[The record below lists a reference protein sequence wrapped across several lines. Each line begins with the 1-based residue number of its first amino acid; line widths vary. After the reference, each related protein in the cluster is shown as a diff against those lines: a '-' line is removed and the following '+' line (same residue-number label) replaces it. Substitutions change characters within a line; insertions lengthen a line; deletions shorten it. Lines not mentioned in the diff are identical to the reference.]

1 MDFFFIG
8 QRREE
13 WATKSDSLRI
23 EYDTDGFTA
32 YVMYNGIY
40 PEEMKQFGDDQ
51 PIKFAF
57 SEYKDIGFFC
67 IRFGKMPWAEFPFTP
82 KIYRE
87 FPDFGDLGK
96 EEGYAFK
103 VFLIESNTGT
113 LKSMRILGLGHDFSM
128 YIKSWAE
135 SQRNISMEAPQQYMK
150 KYESVVRECHEK
162 YSVEQLVLMARVKYD
177 HGTTEKEK

>member
-1 MDFFFIG
+1 MDFFCIG

-13 WATKSDSLRI
+13 WAIKSDCLRM
-23 EYDTDGFTA
+23 EYNTDGFTA

-40 PEEMKQFGDDQ
+40 PEEMRQFRDDQ
-51 PIKFAF
+51 PIRFAF

-135 SQRNISMEAPQQYMK
+135 SQRNISIESQQQYVK
-150 KYESVVRECHEK
+150 KYERVVQECHEK
-162 YSVEQLVLMARVKYD
+162 YSVEQLVQMAKARYD
-177 HGTTEKEK
+177 HGTTERGV